1 VTPPHNRPHRAIIFD
16 ADNFGF
22 HPGVNEGI
30 VRTHRSGVVR
40 AASLLVTGPATA
52 DAVSLARAH
61 PLLDLG
67 IHLALTTV
75 RPALQPQCVASLVTR
90 SGRFPRL
97 GLWLLR
103 LGLGRLDPDD
113 IRRELAAHVERARH
127 KPPFHT
133 PNSHRHDYLFPP
145 VRAMVAMLVRQ
156 SGLPFVRW
164 VAWRPL
170 RPTHDVTNAAKHAV
184 CRPRQGN
191 KPFGRAYP
199 SRRHAH
205 DPAPSRRFPPAG
217 LPQHPTGWHDRT
229 GAFILIWWIRVLS
242 RVDPLRAGV
251 KRNSRG

>member
-30 VRTHRSGVVR
+30 VRTHRSGVVH
-40 AASLLVTGPATA
+40 AASLLVTGPATV

-113 IRRELAAHVERARH
+113 IRRERAAHVERARH
-127 KPPFHT
+127 SSPFLAST
-133 PNSHRHDYLFPP
+133 SHRHVYLFPP
-145 VRAMVAMLVRQ
+145 VRAMLAMLARQ
-156 SGLPFVRW
+156 SGLPFVRRM
-164 VAWRPL
+164 AWRPL
-170 RPTHDVTNAAKHAV
+170 RPTHDATNAAKHAV

-191 KPFGRAYP
+191 KPFARAYP

-217 LPQHPTGWHDRT
+217 LPQHTTGWHDRT